1 MTKFLITNCVGT
13 FVLDNKGIIDKCI
26 FQQPAEFENKNV
38 IAHYELQ
45 LQKKYPDAKKR
56 EEYVFPQ
63 CREYLQHL
71 HTAALAYTKVACRA
85 AVQKEHFVMQAV
97 AAIEDLEHATNLLA
111 KRLRQWYA
119 LYCPELEH
127 EIADHHLFLDELL
140 QKEKTQILK
149 ELKRKTS
156 MGADLSKADFEQ
168 IEKLAREL
176 QSFYKEKEELEAYIE
191 KIMNDLCPNLTI
203 LLGAKLAAELLS
215 HARSLQRLA
224 FLPASTIQLLGAEQA
239 LFRCL
244 KKQGRCPKHGVL
256 FKHPFFVQAKKDM
269 HGKLARLLAA
279 AASKAAKLDYFQG
292 EQYQGYALREHVE
305 KQLKRLEKHSEPTVR
320 NALQTSSKSEIQTK

>member
-1 MTKFLITNCVGT
+1 MTEVLLTNCIGT
-13 FVLDNKGIIDKCI
+13 FVLHNNKIIDKLI
-26 FQQPAEFENKNV
+26 FQQPEDFRNNKV

-56 EEYVFPQ
+56 EEYVFLQ

-71 HTAALAYTKVACRA
+71 HTAALAYTKVACKA

-97 AAIEDLEHATNLLA
+97 AAIEDLEHAANLLA

-156 MGADLSKADFEQ
+156 MGADLSKADFVQ
-168 IEKLAREL
+168 IERLAREL
-176 QSFYKEKEELEAYIE
+176 QDFYKEKEELEAYIE
-191 KIMNDLCPNLTI
+191 KTMTDLCPNLTA
-203 LLGAKLAAELLS
+203 LLGAKLAAELLN

-256 FKHPFFVQAKKDM
+256 FKHPFFAQTKKDM
-269 HGKLARLLAA
+269 HGKLARLVAA
-279 AASKAAKLDYFQG
+279 AASKAAKLDYFRG
-292 EQYQGYALREHVE
+292 EQYKGYELREHVE
-305 KQLKRLEKHSEPTVR
+305 QQLKRFEKQ
-320 NALQTSSKSEIQTK
+320 NNKEIKAS